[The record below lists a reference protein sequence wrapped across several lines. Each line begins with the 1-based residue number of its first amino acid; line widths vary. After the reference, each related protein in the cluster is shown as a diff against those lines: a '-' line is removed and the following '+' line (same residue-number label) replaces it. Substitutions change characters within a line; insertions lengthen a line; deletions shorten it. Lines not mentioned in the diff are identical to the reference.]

1 VQKFKS
7 MFFGGLALAIFSA
20 AAPAMA
26 GEAYSPFGLRCTVD
40 ATQADSTRI
49 AESLSKRFSK
59 AWGKDWL
66 TKPTPPKAIDP
77 KVMEE
82 VAAIAAC
89 AAIVDCPNYFNREI
103 GGDLTVFTD
112 IGSKVPLRKQF
123 DTAVAALPAS
133 EGKTALQSCMKLEAK
148 K

>member
-1 VQKFKS
+1 MKPAF
-7 MFFGGLALAIFSA
+7 LTALSLLLSCA
-20 AAPAMA
+20 AAPAIA
-26 GEAYSPFGLRCTVD
+26 GEAYAPFGLRCVAA
-40 ATQADSTRI
+40 ATNADSTKV
-49 AESLSKRFSK
+49 AESLSLRFSK
-59 AWGKDWL
+59 VWGKDWL
-66 TKPTPPKAIDP
+66 TKPTPPGQIDP

-82 VAAIAAC
+82 VVAISAC

-112 IGSKVPLRKQF
+112 IGTKVPLRRQF
-123 DTAVAALPAS
+123 DAAVAALPAS

>member
-1 VQKFKS
+1 
-7 MFFGGLALAIFSA
+7 MLAGGLTLAFFGMA
-20 AAPAMA
+20 AAHA
-26 GEAYSPFGLRCTVD
+26 GETYSPYGLRCVAN
-40 ATQADSTRI
+40 ATQADSAKI
-49 AESLSKRFSK
+49 AESLGSRFSK
-59 AWGKDWL
+59 VWGKDWL

-82 VAAIAAC
+82 VAAISAC

-103 GGDLTVFTD
+103 GGELTVFTD
-112 IGSKVPLRKQF
+112 IGPKVPLRKQF
-123 DTAVAALPAS
+123 DAAMAALPPS